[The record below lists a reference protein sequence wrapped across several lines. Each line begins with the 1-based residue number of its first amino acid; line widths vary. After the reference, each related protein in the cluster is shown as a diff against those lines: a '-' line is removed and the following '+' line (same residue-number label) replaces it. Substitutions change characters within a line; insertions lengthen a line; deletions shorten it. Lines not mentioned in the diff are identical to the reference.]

1 MSSKHRNMLQDAKQ
15 NIIISQEKQKE
26 QYDRKHNYSL
36 IKFNIGTQ
44 VLKKD
49 FRRKKRKGGCMDHKY
64 LGPFE
69 ILKDVG
75 KGFFALKC
83 LDSGKIIE
91 RVHGAHLKIY
101 QKPLSSQEVN
111 IVRA

>member
-1 MSSKHRNMLQDAKQ
+1 
-15 NIIISQEKQKE
+15 
-26 QYDRKHNYSL
+26 
-36 IKFNIGTQ
+36 
-44 VLKKD
+44 
-49 FRRKKRKGGCMDHKY
+49 MDHKY
-64 LGPFE
+64 FGPFE
-69 ILKDVG
+69 ILRDVG